1 MKKLQPILFATTVAL
16 SSFPAF
22 AAGGLAS
29 GTAAVTDFKTW
40 IYAILGIA
48 AIIYMLFQC
57 LLAWGNKITWID
69 VLHASGKV
77 AVTGGVPA
85 LVTYLWGIWA

>member
-1 MKKLQPILFATTVAL
+1 
-16 SSFPAF
+16 
-22 AAGGLAS
+22 
-29 GTAAVTDFKTW
+29 
-40 IYAILGIA
+40 
-48 AIIYMLFQC
+48 LFQC

-77 AVTGGVPA
+77 AVTGGAPA